1 MESLSSKEN
10 AGYLRDDN
18 NATLGQP
25 RDGNLR
31 GGLCK
36 KRQQTPRFRSMQVY
50 IRSRGAEG
58 GYSYLAVLLSDR
70 PEGRIAYD
78 CAAID
83 LGAGAE
89 RGVGTV

>member
-1 MESLSSKEN
+1 
-10 AGYLRDDN
+10 
-18 NATLGQP
+18 
-25 RDGNLR
+25 
-31 GGLCK
+31 
-36 KRQQTPRFRSMQVY
+36 MQVY